1 MKVNLLKVNK
11 GDQGESIK
19 GDSGEKD

>member
-1 MKVNLLKVNK
+1 MKVN
-11 GDQGESIK
+11 SIK